1 MITSLDVEKA
11 FEEMQ
16 HPLMIKPWRDEGF
29 QGQPQQ
35 IKSVYNK
42 PLVNIN
48 WNGEKLKEFPLK

>member
-48 WNGEKLKEFPLK
+48 